1 MRPRTI
7 LSVPILA
14 LLLVAIAAPAQAQTA
29 SPQQTLNQYVSDLQ
43 RSPNDTALR
52 EKIIALVQTMH
63 PAPAITEEARRHY
76 IVGKTLSDGAKKPE
90 DFTDAIAE
98 YRSALLAAPWWP
110 EAIRD
115 FALTL
120 EAAERFDE
128 AIAYVKL
135 YMATN
140 PGEERTRAA
149 QDELYKIEA
158 RQKLAAKARV
168 EESAAKADAAPPQ
181 NSFEHLLKKIDG
193 RRYVYFITASSQYMV
208 LDVIGRFAKFGA
220 INTQGTYVSQLIP
233 DYSFQI
239 IGRVTT
245 VQSPDPSVS
254 GLTWIISEDG
264 ESITERFRYNGM
276 NYDNVYHWQR

>member
-29 SPQQTLNQYVSDLQ
+29 SPQQTLNQYVADLQ
-43 RSPNDTALR
+43 QSPNDIALR
-52 EKIIALVQTMH
+52 ENIIALVQTMH
-63 PAPAITEEARRHY
+63 PAPAIPEEARRHY
-76 IVGKTLSDGAKKPE
+76 VVGKTLSDGAKKPE
-90 DFTDAIAE
+90 DFNDAIAE

-110 EAIRD
+110 EANRD

-128 AIAYVKL
+128 AIVYVKL

-181 NSFEHLLKKIDG
+181 NSFEDLLRKIDG
-193 RRYVYFITASSQYMV
+193 RRYVSRQSLV

-220 INTQGTYVSQLIP
+220 INTQGTYDSPLTP
-233 DYSFQI
+233 DFSFQI

-245 VQSPDPSVS
+245 VQPPDPGVS
-254 GLTWIISEDG
+254 GLTWINSEDG
-264 ESITERFRYNGM
+264 ESITERYRYNGM
-276 NYDNVYHWQR
+276 NYDYVYHWQR